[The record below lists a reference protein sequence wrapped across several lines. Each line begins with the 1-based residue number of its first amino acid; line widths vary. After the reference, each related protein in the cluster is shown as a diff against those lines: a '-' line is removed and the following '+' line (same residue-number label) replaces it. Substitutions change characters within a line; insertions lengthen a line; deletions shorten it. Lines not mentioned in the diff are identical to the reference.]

1 MAQLFLLLPC
11 LTMNK
16 PKVRITMRKQIIL
29 ASLII
34 SATFWG
40 CQKQEDTEILVQ
52 QYVAFSI
59 SQVDPSL
66 LKNSMNDVI
75 CPLDEAGNLKTP
87 TIAEVVVN
95 GVSFYP
101 EVYMLNGKLYT
112 QTIKLTLPEG
122 AEFSYNISKFALLEH
137 IGGDIIMATPTKGSF
152 YAAYVNSGV
161 DFDIAVTPF
170 GKTEVPVEVL
180 CFMPQAYELYGFDKP
195 ETTTDSLTHNNIL

>member
-1 MAQLFLLLPC
+1 
-11 LTMNK
+11 
-16 PKVRITMRKQIIL
+16 MRKHIIL
-29 ASLII
+29 ATLII
-34 SATFWG
+34 FTTLWG
-40 CQKQEDTEILVQ
+40 CQKQEDTEMLVQ

-59 SQVDPSL
+59 SQVDPSI
-66 LKNSMNDVI
+66 LKDNMNDII

-101 EVYMLNGKLYT
+101 EVYIINGKLYT
-112 QTIKLTLPEG
+112 QSIKLLLPGG
-122 AEFSYNISKFALLEH
+122 AEFSYNISKFALLEY

-161 DFDIAVTPF
+161 DFDITVSPF
-170 GKTEVPVEVL
+170 GKTEIPVQVL

-195 ETTTDSLTHNNIL
+195 EPVNNSLTHKFK